1 MAYPWQARHGLTAA
15 QYQSEFD
22 SLLAQGYRLIDLNGY
37 NVNGVERYA
46 AIWEQ
51 SPGPDWQAR
60 HGLSST
66 EHQELFLTLTTEG
79 YRPIIV
85 SGYEIG
91 GSAHYASLW
100 QRINGTEWYARHG
113 ITASELQAEYDVL
126 TPQGFHPIDI
136 CGYTVAGQT
145 RFAAIWEN
153 SPIAGWVARHG
164 LTAAEYQSQFDYWVS
179 QGYTLWRVSGYEVA
193 GVDYYAAIWFKGPT
207 VTWQARHGLT
217 AATYQSEFD
226 ALLQRGFHPV
236 KVNGYSLRG
245 QARFAAIWHN
255 PYFSHGDLAFIE
267 NAVNTFMTNYNVP
280 GASLALTYQGRLV
293 FAQSF
298 GLADRS
304 VNEAVTT
311 NHRFRIASISKPITA
326 VAIFRLIDSGRL
338 NLGDRVFGT
347 GNILG
352 TTYGTTPY
360 GANMSQITV
369 QNLLEHT
376 SGWASAQ
383 DPMFGHFELDQEGLI
398 DWMLDNEPLTHVP
411 GTIFEYLNFGYC
423 VLGRVI
429 EAVSGLSYAAYVQQQ
444 VLSPCGI
451 TNMQIAGDTLAD
463 RRPNE
468 VVYYPQ
474 GTPGPYTIRVS
485 RMDAHG
491 GWIATPTDLL
501 RFLVRVN
508 GFPSKADI
516 LSPTSIPTMFTPT
529 TAVTPDG
536 DPVGYAKGWVTNTLG
551 NHWHDGDLPGTAGIL
566 VSTSGQFGWAVLVNS
581 RDDSRLNAFRA
592 DLDNL
597 MWTIVRAIP
606 NWPDYDLF

>member
-15 QYQSEFD
+15 QYQNEFD
-22 SLLAQGYRLIDLNGY
+22 SLLAQGYRLIDINGY
-37 NVNGVERYA
+37 SVNGMVRYA

-66 EHQELFLTLTTEG
+66 EHQGLFTTLVAEG

-85 SGYEIG
+85 SGYDMG

-100 QRINGTEWYARHG
+100 QRIDSAAWIARHG
-113 ITASELQAEYDVL
+113 ITASELQAEYDAL
-126 TPQGFHPIDI
+126 TPQGFHPIDV

-145 RFAAIWEN
+145 RFAAIWDN
-153 SPIAGWVARHG
+153 SPIPGWVARHG

-207 VTWQARHGLT
+207 VTWQARHGLP
-217 AATYQSEFD
+217 AAAYQAEFD
-226 ALLQRGFHPV
+226 ALLQRGFRPV
-236 KVNGYSLRG
+236 KVNGYSLQG
-245 QARFAAIWHN
+245 QTRFAAIWHN
-255 PYFSHGDLAFIE
+255 PYFSHGDLSLID
-267 NAVNTFMTNYNVP
+267 NTVNTFMTNYNIP
-280 GASLALTYQGRLV
+280 GASLALANQGRLV

-298 GLADRS
+298 GLADRAT
-304 VNEAVTT
+304 NEAVTT

-326 VAIFRLIDSGRL
+326 VAIFRLIESGRL
-338 NLGDRVFGT
+338 NLGDRVFGS

-360 GANMSQITV
+360 GANITQITV

-376 SGWASAQ
+376 SGWARSQ
-383 DPMFGHFELDQEGLI
+383 DPMFGHFELDQDGLI

-411 GTIFEYLNFGYC
+411 GTTFEYLNFGYC

-444 VLSPCGI
+444 VLNPCGI
-451 TNMQIAGDTLAD
+451 TDMAIAGDTLAA

-468 VVYYPQ
+468 VVYYAQ

-491 GWIATPTDLL
+491 GWIATPKDLL
-501 RFLVRVN
+501 RFLVRVD
-508 GFPSKADI
+508 GFPGKSDI
-516 LSPTSIPTMFTPT
+516 LTPTSITTMFTPT
-529 TAVTPDG
+529 TAVTPSG
-536 DPVGYAKGWVTNTLG
+536 DPVGYAKGWVTNALG
-551 NHWHDGDLPGTAGIL
+551 NHWHDGDLPGNAGIL

-581 RDDSRLNAFRA
+581 RDDSRLEAMRA